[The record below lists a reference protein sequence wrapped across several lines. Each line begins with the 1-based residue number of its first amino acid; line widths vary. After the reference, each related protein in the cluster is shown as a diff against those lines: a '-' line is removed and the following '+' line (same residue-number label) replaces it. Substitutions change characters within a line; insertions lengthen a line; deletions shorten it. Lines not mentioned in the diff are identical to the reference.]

1 MQRRRR
7 SVPGRVTVTL
17 RPGRHVL
24 ILSAAA
30 MFGMGLTIVALLEI
44 TQQAQERRSA
54 AEIGYQFA
62 EHLKEQFSNALSATY
77 ALSAVVHQ
85 GKGTVR
91 DFQSLALEVLK
102 LYPGID
108 AIQLAPGGIIRE
120 VVPLAGHE
128 AALGHDL
135 LKPDIGNREA
145 RLALETR
152 QLTLAGPFQLRQ
164 GGDAIIGRLP
174 VFLTDATGQ
183 DRFWGFTIVLI
194 RLPRI
199 LAAAQFE
206 RLEEAGY
213 NYELWRANP
222 DSGHRQIIV
231 NSRSPLV
238 GPPVTTAVDVPNGQW
253 MLGLTPARG
262 WYSGTRIALGTA
274 VATLLTAAFAAML
287 NAYLR
292 NRQRAWDSAESY
304 RRLFDNVQEAVHI
317 CSSDARL
324 LAVNP
329 AAARLYGRS
338 QEWLAGRPLSAVAAP
353 GRNDFE
359 SLLGRL
365 RESLVGTPQR
375 ADFWGLDIAGQPF
388 QLELNLVRSN
398 YRSEPAVIAV
408 GRDVTERARVAR
420 RERMRTAILERIAS
434 GGTLAEILEALA
446 RDVEQE
452 STGTLC
458 SILLRDDTGTRLR
471 LASAP
476 SLPTFYNE
484 AVDGVAIGA
493 HVGSCGAAAFLRQ
506 RVVVE
511 NIAEHPNWVG
521 FRAVASRAGLASC
534 WSEPICGRKDQV
546 LGSFAIY
553 HRDPGTPQ
561 PDDVEL
567 ITHAARLAGIAI
579 ERDADQRALRESEA
593 RFRALI
599 EGASDAFFAHDLDGT
614 LVEVNQAACDSAG
627 YRRDQLLAQRI
638 PELFEE
644 GGALEDRP
652 HWEALQPGQ
661 SITVRSRQRRSDG
674 SAFPVEIRLSAC
686 DLGGQRLILRLSRDI
701 TERVR
706 SEAELERYRHHLET
720 RVAERTAQ
728 LHSANARLEA
738 ASRAKS
744 TFLANMSH
752 EIRTPMNAILGL
764 THLMLSK
771 STRPEEQGR
780 LGRIAEAAQH
790 LLSIINDILDISKIE
805 ADKLQLEE
813 NDFRLQEAFDY
824 VSALIAEKARDKGL
838 TWEALI
844 EPEVNGPLR
853 GDGFRL
859 RQILLNLV
867 SNALKFTERG
877 SIRLRAEQVGNAHD
891 GVTVR
896 FEVADT
902 GIGIAREQQ
911 GRLFNAFEQSD
922 NSITRNYGGTGLG
935 LAICKRLAELMGGH
949 IGVDSELDRG
959 SVFWF
964 TAHFGAA
971 VGAAP
976 KPAPTAD
983 AEYTAEAV
991 ARLHSGAHLLLVEDN
1006 RLSREV
1012 ALELLADCGLTIDTA
1027 ENGLQAVAMARTTD
1041 YHAVL
1046 MDLQMPV
1053 LDGIEATRRIRGIP
1067 GRERTPILAMTA
1079 NAFDTDRD
1087 ACLAAG
1093 MNEHLSKPIIPATL
1107 YAALLRWLSPRPP
1120 APAAA
1125 PAAQTPAARHPETTP
1140 DFGPIAGLDIERGLD
1155 HLGGNLSSYR
1165 RMLRLFAERAPR
1177 DLQALRAALAERGDG
1192 TARRIA
1198 HTIKGT
1204 AATLGATTV
1213 ATVAARLE
1221 AALHDGEPQPRLDEL
1236 IDAVAQTY
1244 STVAASIIEGLDRD
1258 KAEAAE
1264 NGQPTAGTSAT

>member
-1 MQRRRR
+1 
-7 SVPGRVTVTL
+7 
-17 RPGRHVL
+17 
-24 ILSAAA
+24 
-30 MFGMGLTIVALLEI
+30 MFGMGLTIVALIES
-44 TQQAQERRSA
+44 TQQTQERRAA

-77 ALSAVVHQ
+77 ALSAVIHQ
-85 GKGTVR
+85 GKGTVH
-91 DFQSLALEVLK
+91 DFESLALEILK

-108 AIQLAPGGIIRE
+108 AIQLAPGGTIRE
-120 VVPLAGHE
+120 IVPLAGHE

-135 LKPDIGNREA
+135 LTPEAGNWEA

-152 QLTLAGPFQLRQ
+152 QLTLAGPFRLRQ
-164 GGDAIIGRLP
+164 GGDGIIGRLP

-183 DRFWGFTIVLI
+183 DRFWGFSIVLI

-213 NYELWRANP
+213 NYELWRSNP
-222 DSGHRQIIV
+222 DSGRRQIIM

-262 WYSGTRIALGTA
+262 WYSGTRIAIGTA
-274 VATLLTAAFAAML
+274 LAALLTAVFAAIL

-292 NRQRAWDSAESY
+292 NRQQAWDSAESY

-317 CSSDARL
+317 CSSDAYL

-338 QEWLAGRPLSAVAAP
+338 QEWLAGRSLSAVAAP
-353 GRNDFE
+353 ARNDFE
-359 SLLGRL
+359 NLLVRL
-365 RESLVGTPQR
+365 RDALGGTPQR
-375 ADFWGLDIAGQPF
+375 ADFWGLHSEGQPF

-398 YRSEPAVIAV
+398 YRSQPAVIAV

-434 GGTLAEILEALA
+434 GGTLGQILDALA

-452 STGTLC
+452 SRGALC
-458 SILLRDDTGTRLR
+458 SILLRDDTATRLR

-476 SLPTFYNE
+476 SLPAFYNE
-484 AVDGVAIGA
+484 AVDGVPIGP

-511 NIAEHPNWVG
+511 NIAEHPNWIE

-534 WSEPICGRKDQV
+534 WSEPICGRNDQV

-553 HRDPGTPQ
+553 HRNPGAPQ
-561 PDDVEL
+561 PDDIEL
-567 ITHAARLAGIAI
+567 ITHAARLAGVAI
-579 ERDADQRALRESEA
+579 ERDADRRALRESEA

-599 EGASDAFFAHDLDGT
+599 EGASDAFFAHDLRGR
-614 LVEVNQAACDSAG
+614 LVEVNQAACNSAG
-627 YRRDQLLAQRI
+627 YHREQLLAQRI

-644 GGALEDRP
+644 GDALEDRP
-652 HWEALQPGQ
+652 HWETLQPGQ

-674 SAFPVEIRLSAC
+674 SGFPVEIRLSAC

-706 SEAELERYRHHLET
+706 NEAELERYRHHLEA
-720 RVAERTAQ
+720 RVEERTAQ
-728 LHSANARLEA
+728 LHNANARLEA

-771 STRPEEQGR
+771 STRPEEQVR

-805 ADKLQLEE
+805 AGKLQLEE
-813 NDFRLQEAFDY
+813 TDLRLQEAFDY
-824 VSALIAEKARDKGL
+824 VGALIAEKARDKGL
-838 TWEALI
+838 AWDALI
-844 EPEVNGPLR
+844 DPEITGLLR

-859 RQILLNLV
+859 RQILLNLT
-867 SNALKFTERG
+867 SNALKFTEKG
-877 SIRLRAEQVGNAHD
+877 AIRLRARRIASDHEGA
-891 GVTVR
+891 TVR

-902 GIGIAREQQ
+902 GIGIARENQV
-911 GRLFNAFEQSD
+911 RLFNAFEQSD

-935 LAICKRLAELMGGH
+935 LVICKRLVELMGGQ
-949 IGVDSELDRG
+949 IGVDSQLGQG

-964 TAHFGAA
+964 TAHFIAA
-971 VGAAP
+971 AGAAP
-976 KPAPTAD
+976 QPAPTPD
-983 AEYTAEAV
+983 AECTAVAV
-991 ARLHSGAHLLLVEDN
+991 ARRHSGARLLLVEDN

-1012 ALELLADCGLTIDTA
+1012 ALELLADCGLRIDTA
-1027 ENGLQAVAMARTTD
+1027 ENGLQAVAMARTTG
-1041 YHAVL
+1041 YQAVL

-1053 LDGIEATRRIRGIP
+1053 LDGIEATRRIRRIP
-1067 GRERTPILAMTA
+1067 GRELMPILAMTA

-1093 MNEHLSKPIIPATL
+1093 MNEHLPKPIIPATL
-1107 YAALLRWLSPRPP
+1107 YAALLRWLG
-1120 APAAA
+1120 AGPAASA
-1125 PAAQTPAARHPETTP
+1125 GEPAAQASAAPQRDPTP
-1140 DFGPIAGLDIERGLD
+1140 DFGPISGLDIERGLD

-1165 RMLRLFAERAPR
+1165 RMLRLFAEREPR
-1177 DLQALRAALAERGDG
+1177 DLKALREAFAEREGG

-1204 AATLGATTV
+1204 AATLGATSV
-1213 ATVAARLE
+1213 ATLAARLE
-1221 AALHDGEPQPRLDEL
+1221 VALHDGEPLPMLEEL
-1236 IDAVAQTY
+1236 TDAVEHTY
-1244 STVAASIIEGLDRD
+1244 RTVAASIVASLDRD
-1258 KAEAAE
+1258 EAKPTE
-1264 NGQPTAGTSAT
+1264 NGQPKAGASTA